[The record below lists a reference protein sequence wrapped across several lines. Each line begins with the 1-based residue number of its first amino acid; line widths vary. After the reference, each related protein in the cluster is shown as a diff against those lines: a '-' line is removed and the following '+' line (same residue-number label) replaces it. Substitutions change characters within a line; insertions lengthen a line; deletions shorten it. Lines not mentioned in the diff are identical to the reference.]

1 MTRCMARRMK
11 RRHFIHTLAA
21 TPLLAMD
28 APRKAPF
35 RVIYSNDLTN
45 ITSCVSPFLFVDLAV
60 GQGS

>member
-1 MTRCMARRMK
+1 MTRCMARQMK

-21 TPLLAMD
+21 TPLLA
-28 APRKAPF
+28 AEASLKAPF
-35 RVIYSNDLTN
+35 RVIYSNDLAN